1 LSWRLVEPPLD
12 LGAARVEAAPDL
24 LVDLSADI
32 DVVDSATHT
41 LIGDGS
47 LAGLAVGLDGD
58 GLAAHG
64 IVVRKLAHQEVGES
78 DNVDRVILAS
88 VVLTASTL
96 TNVVVGEFAVLGV
109 RTARG
114 ATARGRLGGLLLLN
128 GSDLSLGLRLLL
140 GGLDNR
146 LGGLSGGLRGR
157 SLGGGLNGSDVLRGR
172 LSSSLGLS
180 GGLRSRGRSVDAGDQ
195 SSGRGGRRSRLLLL
209 LGSNILG
216 SGLSCLGLRSSSRLG
231 LRSDPDGG
239 GSVDHLG
246 NVLDLSHP
254 LNLGDNIALVV
265 LVVTAVVVSVR
276 VGMGLGDGRS
286 GEEGRSKSER
296 LHVDIWIVCCCC
308 VRVLLF
314 NQGVAVAVIRLVCRR
329 KGISTQWIARQRKD
343 GLDSVPQE

>member
-12 LGAARVEAAPDL
+12 LSAARVEAAPDL

-32 DVVDSATHT
+32 DVVESATHT

-47 LAGLAVGLDGD
+47 LGSLAVGLDGD
-58 GLAAHG
+58 GLAAHR
-64 IVVRKLAHQEVGES
+64 VVVGKLTHQEVGES
-78 DNVDRVILAS
+78 DDVDRVILAG

-96 TNVVVGEFAVLGV
+96 TNVIIGELALLGG
-109 RTARG
+109 RA
-114 ATARGRLGGLLLLN
+114 AARGRFGSLLLLN
-128 GSDLSLGLRLLL
+128 GSDLSLGLGLLL

-146 LGGLSGGLRGR
+146 LGSLSGGLRSR
-157 SLGGGLNGSDVLRGR
+157 SLSSGLNGSNVLRGG

-180 GGLRSRGRSVDAGDQ
+180 GGLRRRRGRSVDAGDQ

-209 LGSNILG
+209 LGSNLLR
-216 SGLSCLGLRSSSRLG
+216 SRLSCLGLRSCSRLG

-239 GSVDHLG
+239 GGIDHLG
-246 NVLDLSHP
+246 NVLDLGHP

-276 VGMGLGDGRS
+276 VGMGLGNGRS

-296 LHVDIWIVCCCC
+296 LHVDIWIVCCYCC
-308 VRVLLF
+308 F
-314 NQGVAVAVIRLVCRR
+314 EFCC
-329 KGISTQWIARQRKD
+329 STKEW
-343 GLDSVPQE
+343 L